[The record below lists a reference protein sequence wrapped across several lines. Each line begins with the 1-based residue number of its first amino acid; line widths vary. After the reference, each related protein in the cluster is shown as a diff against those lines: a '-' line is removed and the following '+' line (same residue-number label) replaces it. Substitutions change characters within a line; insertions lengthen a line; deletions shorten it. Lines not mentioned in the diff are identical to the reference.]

1 MPTQQQLQQL
11 DPTDNLLVAATK
23 PKVKKKPK
31 KKKGPVVKDL
41 FGDIM
46 EEESQMIGDDEEDEF
61 EDQDQEGLMQGS
73 PGQDDDIVSKFY
85 GRREEKAY
93 TLTII
98 CDPEEAG
105 IEDHYKDY
113 KKW

>member
-1 MPTQQQLQQL
+1 M
-11 DPTDNLLVAATK
+11 LVASTK
-23 PKVKKKPK
+23 PKKKKNPK

-46 EEESQMIGDDEEDEF
+46 EEESQMIGNTEQDEYG
-61 EDQDQEGLMQGS
+61 DQENNDIEDTPLKEDIEYNNIVGS
-73 PGQDDDIVSKFY
+73 LYDNRPK
-85 GRREEKAY
+85 EKAY

-105 IEDHYKDY
+105 IE
-113 KKW
+113 